1 MSKNKSIDTCIYDMQ
16 EIHKESYVGGNM
28 IWIPLNTDGLRQ
40 TLFIDTHPGKRI
52 FCGEQIDTLSLKE
65 RYDTSFNYIMIL
77 FEEKCTFC
85 ITEYKLFRYNL
96 MRNDGFSEKDQIE
109 HRDFKIL

>member
-28 IWIPLNTDGLRQ
+28 IWVPLNTDGLRQ
-40 TLFIDTHPGKRI
+40 TLFVDTHPSKMI
-52 FCGEQIDTLSLKE
+52 FCGEQIDKLSLKE
-65 RYDTSFNYIMIL
+65 RYNTLFNC
-77 FEEKCTFC
+77 KCTFC

-96 MRNDGFSEKDQIE
+96 MRNDGFSKKDQIE